1 MTMTTPFVFEGYEE
15 LIRKPLERADPRSFG
30 LIRKLLEGAPDSPG
44 VCPFSFLI
52 ESLSAVS
59 ISQREARH
67 HWKKITEHKRRLE
80 VKLCRTV
87 HIRTASI
94 DYFDQLGVDLP
105 CVSAQGPAH
114 DRKAPEAS
122 APRASGTIHPSS
134 GILKKTISADDL
146 LPERTGFYQE
156 RLKEEMMRARRYK
169 HALSVILFDV
179 ELRAAVPETAEKTLS
194 IIMKLINKAVR
205 TVDILARHSD
215 DLFLLMLPNTNKREA
230 LELAERLR
238 NNICQR
244 INRIP
249 ELSAGGIPITIA
261 LGQCSKD
268 DTAADF
274 IKRLERLAETGKRTT
289 PAAICMLE

>member
-1 MTMTTPFVFEGYEE
+1 MTSTTPFAFEGYEE
-15 LIRKPLERADPRSFG
+15 LIRKPFEHADPRSFG

-44 VCPFSFLI
+44 ACPFSFLI
-52 ESLSAVS
+52 KALSAVS

-67 HWKKITEHKRRLE
+67 HWKKIMEHKRRLE
-80 VKLCRTV
+80 LKLYRTV
-87 HIRTASI
+87 HIRTACI
-94 DYFDQLGVDLP
+94 DYYDQLGIDAP
-105 CVSAQGPAH
+105 FVSMAPAVQESAH
-114 DRKAPEAS
+114 DGKTPGTS
-122 APRASGTIHPSS
+122 A
-134 GILKKTISADDL
+134 GILKKTVSADDL
-146 LPERTGFYQE
+146 LPERMSLYQE

-169 HALSVILFDV
+169 HALSVIMFDV
-179 ELRAAVPETAEKTLS
+179 KLRTAAPEIADKALT
-194 IIMKLINKAVR
+194 IILKLINKAVR

-230 LELAERLR
+230 LELAERLK

-244 INRIP
+244 INQIP
-249 ELSAGGIPITIA
+249 ELSTEGIPLTIA

-274 IKRLERLAETGKRTT
+274 IKRLEHLVETGKRTT